1 MVKKSTLMSTAGTLL
16 VLASGTTYYLTQ
28 AHSDTEPS
36 TPDAVATAPAPSN
49 QFTDATCPAPA
60 AIDSPKLEPHSW
72 FAPSLNAS
80 ATFHPSEALP
90 TESVSDEGII
100 YSPSQKIGSTEGVS
114 LLAGHVDLE
123 PGVLSDRGGELT
135 AWGHLHQVKAC
146 DLFYTADD
154 QGKVSVS
161 QVTGVI
167 VAPQFDPELEDK
179 AKAEPQNKQLQ
190 EALKKQQELEARIFT
205 ASGPAKVD
213 FLTCSGPS
221 VADVGGVFQF
231 RYTNNLIIETTLVP
245 GT

>member
-1 MVKKSTLMSTAGTLL
+1 MNKSTLMSTAGTLL

-28 AHSDTEPS
+28 AHSGTAPSASDT
-36 TPDAVATAPAPSN
+36 VATAPAPSD
-49 QFTDATCPAPA
+49 QFTNATCSAPET
-60 AIDSPKLEPHSW
+60 IESPNLEPHSW
-72 FAPSLNAS
+72 FSPALDAS
-80 ATFHPSEALP
+80 ASFHPSETLP

-167 VAPQFDPELEDK
+167 VAPQFDPEFEVK
-179 AKAEPQNKQLQ
+179 A
-190 EALKKQQELEARIFT
+190 
-205 ASGPAKVD
+205 
-213 FLTCSGPS
+213 
-221 VADVGGVFQF
+221 
-231 RYTNNLIIETTLVP
+231 
-245 GT
+245 